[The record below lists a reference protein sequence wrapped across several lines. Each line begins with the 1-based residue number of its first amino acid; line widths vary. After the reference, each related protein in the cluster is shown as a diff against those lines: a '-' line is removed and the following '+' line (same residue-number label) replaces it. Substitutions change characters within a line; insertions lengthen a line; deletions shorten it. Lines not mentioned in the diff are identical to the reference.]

1 MHSDTAILKTDKTQI
16 SVILWN
22 FFFLNAFELDFH
34 NVKCKCLF
42 KTTIPTLATQCLIT
56 ENKKNSFHPFI
67 SVFPHENRNPTHH
80 HAPHTLL
87 FCETLPLSD
96 SHSLIIHSFESIL
109 FKGLIKPVGKPVNQ
123 FEWFVQFPAAC
134 RECLTQS
141 CNRKFKNIKSIE
153 HSGTRS
159 MLQEECLCLNTINID
174 IFTIFMLAEICYILF
189 LFSRTDGR
197 TSVNVNLFCYL
208 DVRLRSCEEFS
219 LFSMS
224 EVI

>member
-1 MHSDTAILKTDKTQI
+1 MHSDTAVLKTDKTQI
-16 SVILWN
+16 SVILWTKTL
-22 FFFLNAFELDFH
+22 LNAFELDFH

-67 SVFPHENRNPTHH
+67 SVFPHENRNPIVTS
-80 HAPHTLL
+80 HTLL

-134 RECLTQS
+134 RESSEVVLAQS

-174 IFTIFMLAEICYILF
+174 IFTIFMLAEIYATFVFI
-189 LFSRTDGR
+189 
-197 TSVNVNLFCYL
+197 
-208 DVRLRSCEEFS
+208 
-219 LFSMS
+219 
-224 EVI
+224 